1 MMSMGNTKDKDIGKQ
16 ENSVTRPSIRIN
28 MKYSRITIHRNTLEV
43 LDNPEYIRLGYCP
56 GTKQMMIFTAD
67 SSEKD
72 GIRLL
77 FSKEGRCYV
86 HSKAMLDGIRL
97 VGGVLSTGESYL
109 VYGVSLKDENAI
121 SFDLCRAIAENG
133 DKYDA

>member
-1 MMSMGNTKDKDIGKQ
+1 MGNTKDKDIGKQ
-16 ENSVTRPSIRIN
+16 ESLVSRPSIRIN
-28 MKYSRITIHRNTLEV
+28 MRYSRITIHRNTLEA

-56 GTKQMMIFTAD
+56 GTRQMMIVPAD

-121 SFDLCRAIAENG
+121 SFDLCRAIAESS
-133 DKYDA
+133 DKFDA